1 MANKH
6 LKRWSTSDVIKK
18 MEIKT
23 TMRYHYTLTRKATI
37 WNTDNIKH
45 EEDVEQQKH
54 SFTAGGNAKWY
65 YHFGRQFGGFF
76 FFFINLF
83 IYLFIFS
90 CVGSSFLCKGF
101 L

>member
-1 MANKH
+1 MVH
-6 LKRWSTSDVIKK
+6 IRCHKK

-76 FFFINLF
+76 FFFLINLF
-83 IYLFIFS
+83 IYLFIYF
-90 CVGSSFLCKGF
+90 
-101 L
+101 